1 MDLPETNLLGFLG
14 AEEQN
19 LLTSM
24 VWCHRDIAIAFPK
37 LDGAFQAP
45 IKHVDI
51 NINNE
56 YPKTILA
63 LYLFTHYHLYLST
76 SLLLRCHLSDSLAST
91 RKAIDATLTAY
102 RLISEP
108 GTLNDYKN
116 RHRKYQFIKGYVERK
131 RKNDPD
137 AYPLAPPLLDVHD
150 KCSEY
155 GSHAD
160 ISSFVH
166 RVSIEDIPGT
176 GKGIYRVGMFQLM
189 SELEVRHHMV
199 MTFLAYTTMLKI
211 YSEFVGG
218 LAQGLDRSA
227 WVNVID
233 GLLGA
238 IFSEAGQIEV
248 NLNGT
253 A

>member
-19 LLTSM
+19 LLTTM
-24 VWCHRDIAIAFPK
+24 VKCHRDIAIAFPK

-45 IKHVDI
+45 IKHIDI
-51 NINNE
+51 NINDE
-56 YPKTILA
+56 HPKTILA

-76 SLLLRCHLSDSLAST
+76 TLLLRCHLSDSLAST

-102 RLISEP
+102 RLIIEP
-108 GTLNDYKN
+108 GTLEDYKN
-116 RHRKYQFIKGYVERK
+116 QHRDYQYIKHYVGRMRK
-131 RKNDPD
+131 DNLH
-137 AYPLAPPLLDVHD
+137 AFPLAPPLLDVHD

-166 RVSIEDIPGT
+166 RISIDETPGT

-189 SELEVRHHMV
+189 SELEIRHHLV

-218 LAQGLDRSA
+218 LAQGLDRGA
-227 WVNVID
+227 WQQWIHE
-233 GLLGA
+233 LFGA
-238 IFSEAGQIEV
+238 IFSEAGKIEA
-248 NLNGT
+248 NLGGT